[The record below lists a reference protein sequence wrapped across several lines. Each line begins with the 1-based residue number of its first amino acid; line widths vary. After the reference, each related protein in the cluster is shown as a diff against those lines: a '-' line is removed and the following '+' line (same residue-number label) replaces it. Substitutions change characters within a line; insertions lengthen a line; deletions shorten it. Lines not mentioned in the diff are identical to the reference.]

1 MGECKSI
8 IENFFAFCPYLHVR
22 SRLHIHYDRRL
33 ARTCVVGILSG
44 LLILLLSP
52 SDSNGDMPTGGLR
65 QTIGNYEVSIRT
77 DPLQPQTGETVKILV
92 TIAAVNGEDI
102 SGIPVDITVKDDGSV
117 LTGLDRPVAVPYG
130 HYTYQYKFEKPGIY
144 GLVVDVYDIY
154 FTSRQVS
161 FVFPI
166 EVKSTFF
173 GIWGTSDM
181 MGYILMPLI
190 VIIVSIILALILRQK
205 HKSKLKSIPSD
216 NKR

>member
-1 MGECKSI
+1 MGNCKSVFG
-8 IENFFAFCPYLHVR
+8 NFFTVYPYLHVW
-22 SRLHIHYDRRL
+22 SWLHIHNDRRL
-33 ARTCVVGILSG
+33 ARTCIVGILTG

-52 SDSNGDMPTGGLR
+52 SDSKGDMPTGGLR

-92 TIAAVNGEDI
+92 SIAAVNGEDI

-130 HYTYQYKFEKPGIY
+130 HYTYQYKFEKSRVF

-154 FTSRQVS
+154 FTGRQVS

-173 GIWGTSDM
+173 GLGGSSDM
-181 MGYILMPLI
+181 MGYIIVPLG
-190 VIIVSIILALILRQK
+190 VIIVSTILVLILRK
-205 HKSKLKSIPSD
+205 RHKTKLKGIPPN

>member
-1 MGECKSI
+1 MGYCKSVF
-8 IENFFAFCPYLHVR
+8 ENFFTIYPYLNVW
-22 SRLHIHYDRRL
+22 SWLHIHNDRRL
-33 ARTCVVGILSG
+33 ARTCIVGILSG

-52 SDSNGDMPTGGLR
+52 SDSKGDMPTGGLR
-65 QTIGNYEVSIRT
+65 QTIGNYEVSIRP

-92 TIAAVNGEDI
+92 SIAAVNGEDI

-130 HYTYQYKFEKPGIY
+130 HYTYQYKFEKSGVF

-154 FTSRQVS
+154 FTGRQVS

-173 GIWGTSDM
+173 GLGSSDM
-181 MGYILMPLI
+181 MGYILVPLG
-190 VIIVSIILALILRQK
+190 VIIVSTILVLILRK
-205 HKSKLKSIPSD
+205 RHKTKVKGIPPN